1 MDGVH
6 GPGSVQAA
14 RPPVQVQ
21 TRSPRRFLR
30 SSVLMLVGAALLC
43 VFVTLNRDKNVE
55 RVFLLSASERADQLR
70 SYWDEMHALPVEL
83 PKLEGK
89 ARRAPLEK
97 YADANTRFYATR
109 VDEPVLIG
117 YTPMAPMMASYNG
130 RAVILFDQGEITV
143 RWVTEGAFKRMLQ
156 AQEKRVEEMV
166 TQKRA
171 QPAELPK

>member
-55 RVFLLSASERADQLR
+55 RVFLLSASERADQL
-70 SYWDEMHALPVEL
+70 HALPVEL

-130 RAVILFDQGEITV
+130 RAVILFHRGEITV

-166 TQKRA
+166 EQKRA

>member
-1 MDGVH
+1 MNGVH
-6 GPGSVQAA
+6 GPDSAQAT
-14 RPPVQVQ
+14 RPPAQA
-21 TRSPRRFLR
+21 RSPRRFFR

-43 VFVTLNRDKNVE
+43 VFVTLNRDKKVE
-55 RVFLLSASERADQLR
+55 RIFILSASERADQLR
-70 SYWDEMHALPVEL
+70 NHWDEKHVLPVEL
-83 PKLEGK
+83 PELVSK

-109 VDEPVLIG
+109 TDEPVMIG

-130 RAVILFDQGEITV
+130 RAVILFDRGEITV

-156 AQEKRVEEMV
+156 AQEKRVDEMV
-166 TQKRA
+166 TELRA